1 MTTKK
6 AYRYDPSASYAVTEH
21 DVEYLNVDGVTRL
34 VRIYQPEGPGPF
46 PMLLSIHGGAWTDK
60 DHTEYESTSTPLAA
74 TGIVVAAIGQRV
86 GKGFPYPVQLQDINY
101 GVRWLKAHASD
112 FNGDPDSVGGIG
124 YSSGGHTL
132 PLAAMR
138 PTDPRYSA
146 LPLEG
151 SSQVDANFAFT
162 ISCWPVIEPYFR
174 YEIAREKGNTDLM
187 EKHHIFFQGDEA
199 MHESTPINIIQS
211 GEKVTLPPAMVM
223 HGTADDVM
231 PIEASERFVA
241 AYNGAGGKAQLVP
254 WQGKGHGWAREA
266 GLEADEFVKIASEFI
281 AKQLG

>member
-34 VRIYQPEGPGPF
+34 VRMYQPEGPGPF

-254 WQGKGHGWAREA
+254 WQGKGHGWARAA
-266 GLEADEFVKIASEFI
+266 GPEADEFVKIASEFI

>member
-21 DVEYLNVDGVTRL
+21 DVEYLNVDGITRL

-211 GEKVTLPPAMVM
+211 GEEVTLPPAMVM

-254 WQGKGHGWAREA
+254 WQGKGHGWARAA
-266 GLEADEFVKIASEFI
+266 GPEADEFVKIASEFI

>member
-211 GEKVTLPPAMVM
+211 GEEVTLPPAMVM

-254 WQGKGHGWAREA
+254 WQGKGHGWARAA
-266 GLEADEFVKIASEFI
+266 GPEADEFVKIASEFI

>member
-254 WQGKGHGWAREA
+254 WKGKGHGWARAA
-266 GLEADEFVKIASEFI
+266 GPEVDEFVKIASEFI

>member
-138 PTDPRYSA
+138 PTDPRYSE

-151 SSQVDANFAFT
+151 SSKVDATFAFT

-211 GEKVTLPPAMVM
+211 GEEVTLPPAMVM

-254 WQGKGHGWAREA
+254 WQGKGHGWARTA
-266 GLEADEFVKIASEFI
+266 GPEADEFVKIASEFI

>member
-6 AYRYDPSASYAVTEH
+6 AYRYDPSASYEVREH
-21 DVEYLNVDGVTRL
+21 DLEYLNVGGVTRQ

-60 DHTEYESTSTPLAA
+60 DHTDYASTSKPLAA
-74 TGIVVAAIGQRV
+74 TGLVVASIAQRV
-86 GKGFPYPVQLQDINY
+86 GSGFPYPLQLQDIHY
-101 GVRWLKAHASD
+101 GVRWLKAHAGD
-112 FNGDPDSVGGIG
+112 FNGDPDAVGGIG

-138 PTDPRYSA
+138 LEDPRYSA

-151 SSQVDANFAFT
+151 SSPADAKLAFT

-174 YEIAREKGNTDLM
+174 YEIAKEKGNTELM
-187 EKHHIFFQGDEA
+187 EKHHMFFQGDEA
-199 MHESTPINIIQS
+199 MHESTPLNVIES
-211 GEKVTLPPAMVM
+211 GEKLTLSPALVM
-223 HGTADDVM
+223 HGTEDDVM

-241 AYNGAGGKAQLVP
+241 AYNAAGGKAQLVP

-266 GLEADEFVKIASEFI
+266 GSEVDEFVKVVTDFI
-281 AKQLG
+281 AKQIS

>member
-86 GKGFPYPVQLQDINY
+86 GKGFPYPLQLQDINY

-211 GEKVTLPPAMVM
+211 GEEVTLPPAMVM

-254 WQGKGHGWAREA
+254 WQGKGHGWARAA
-266 GLEADEFVKIASEFI
+266 GPEADEFVKIASEFI

>member
-6 AYRYDPSASYAVTEH
+6 AYRYDSSASYAVTEH

-151 SSQVDANFAFT
+151 SFPVDANFAFT

-254 WQGKGHGWAREA
+254 WQGKGHGWARAA
-266 GLEADEFVKIASEFI
+266 GPEADEFVKIASEFI
-281 AKQLG
+281 AKQLR

>member
-60 DHTEYESTSTPLAA
+60 DHTEYESTSTPLAS

-254 WQGKGHGWAREA
+254 WQGKGHGWARAA
-266 GLEADEFVKIASEFI
+266 GPEADEFVKIASEFI

>member
-21 DVEYLNVDGVTRL
+21 DVEYLNVDGITRL

-74 TGIVVAAIGQRV
+74 TGIVVTAIGQRV

-211 GEKVTLPPAMVM
+211 GEEVTLPPAMVM

-254 WQGKGHGWAREA
+254 WQGKGHGWARAA
-266 GLEADEFVKIASEFI
+266 GPEADEFVKIASEFI

>member
-86 GKGFPYPVQLQDINY
+86 GKGFPCPVQLQDINY
-101 GVRWLKAHASD
+101 GVRWLKAQASD
-112 FNGDPDSVGGIG
+112 FNGDPDAVGGIG

-223 HGTADDVM
+223 HGTADEVM

-254 WQGKGHGWAREA
+254 WQGKGHGWARAA
-266 GLEADEFVKIASEFI
+266 GPEADEFVKIASEFI

>member
-211 GEKVTLPPAMVM
+211 GEKVTLSPAMVM

-254 WQGKGHGWAREA
+254 WQGKGHGWARAA
-266 GLEADEFVKIASEFI
+266 GPEADEFVKIASEFI

>member
-1 MTTKK
+1 LTTQK
-6 AYRYDPSASYAVTEH
+6 AYRYDPSASYEVREH
-21 DVEYLNVDGVTRL
+21 DQEYLNVGGVTRQ

-60 DHTEYESTSTPLAA
+60 DHTDYASTCKPLAA
-74 TGIVVAAIGQRV
+74 TGLVVASIGQRV
-86 GKGFPYPVQLQDINY
+86 GAGFPYPLQLQDIHY
-101 GVRWLKAHASD
+101 GVRWLKAHAGD
-112 FNGDPDSVGGIG
+112 FNGDPDAVGGIG

-138 PTDPRYSA
+138 INDSRYSA

-151 SSQVDANFAFT
+151 SSPADAKLAFT
-162 ISCWPVIEPYFR
+162 ISCWPVIEPFFR
-174 YEIAREKGNTDLM
+174 YEIAKANGNTELM
-187 EKHHIFFQGDEA
+187 EKHHMFFQGDEA
-199 MHESTPINIIQS
+199 MHESTPLNVIES
-211 GEKVTLPPAMVM
+211 GEKLTLSPALVM

-241 AYNGAGGKAQLVP
+241 AYNAAGGKAQLIP

-266 GLEADEFVKIASEFI
+266 GSEVDEFVKVVTDFI

>member
-1 MTTKK
+1 MTIKK

-151 SSQVDANFAFT
+151 SSPVDASFAFT

-254 WQGKGHGWAREA
+254 WQGKGHGWARAA
-266 GLEADEFVKIASEFI
+266 GPEADEFVKIASEFI

>member
-6 AYRYDPSASYAVTEH
+6 AYRYDPSASYEVREH
-21 DVEYLNVDGVTRL
+21 DLEYLNVGGVTRQ

-46 PMLLSIHGGAWTDK
+46 PLLLSIHGGAWTDK
-60 DHTEYESTSTPLAA
+60 DHTDYASTSKPLAA
-74 TGIVVAAIGQRV
+74 TGLVVASIGQRV
-86 GKGFPYPVQLQDINY
+86 GAGFPYPLQLQDIHY
-101 GVRWLKAHASD
+101 GVRWLKAHAGD
-112 FNGDPDSVGGIG
+112 FNGDPDAVGGIG

-138 PTDPRYSA
+138 INDPRYSA

-151 SSQVDANFAFT
+151 SSPADAKLAFT
-162 ISCWPVIEPYFR
+162 ISCWPVIEPFFR
-174 YEIAREKGNTDLM
+174 YEIAKANGNTELM
-187 EKHHIFFQGDEA
+187 EKHHMFFQGDEA
-199 MHESTPINIIQS
+199 MHESTPLNVIES
-211 GEKVTLPPAMVM
+211 GEKITLSPALVM

-241 AYNGAGGKAQLVP
+241 AYNAAGGQAQLVP

-266 GLEADEFVKIASEFI
+266 GTEVDEFVKVVTDFI

>member
-138 PTDPRYSA
+138 PTDPRYSG

-254 WQGKGHGWAREA
+254 WQGKGHGWARAA
-266 GLEADEFVKIASEFI
+266 GPEADEFVKIASEFI

>member
-21 DVEYLNVDGVTRL
+21 DVEYLNVDGITRL

-254 WQGKGHGWAREA
+254 WQGKGHGWARAA
-266 GLEADEFVKIASEFI
+266 GPEADEFVKIASEFI
-281 AKQLG
+281 AKQLR

>member
-86 GKGFPYPVQLQDINY
+86 GKGFPYPLQLQDINY

-138 PTDPRYSA
+138 PTDPRYSE

-151 SSQVDANFAFT
+151 SSKVDANFAFT

-223 HGTADDVM
+223 HGTADEVM

-254 WQGKGHGWAREA
+254 WQGKGHGWARAA
-266 GLEADEFVKIASEFI
+266 GPEADEFVKIASEFI

>member
-112 FNGDPDSVGGIG
+112 FNGNPDSVGGIG

-151 SSQVDANFAFT
+151 SSPADANFAFT

-254 WQGKGHGWAREA
+254 WQGKGHGWARAA
-266 GLEADEFVKIASEFI
+266 GPEADEFVKIASEFI

>member
-112 FNGDPDSVGGIG
+112 FNGAPDSVGGIG

-254 WQGKGHGWAREA
+254 WQGKGHGWARAA
-266 GLEADEFVKIASEFI
+266 GPEADEFVKIASEFI

>member
-174 YEIAREKGNTDLM
+174 YEIARERGNTDLM

-254 WQGKGHGWAREA
+254 WQGKGHGWARAA
-266 GLEADEFVKIASEFI
+266 GPEADEFVKIASEFI

>member
-6 AYRYDPSASYAVTEH
+6 AYRYDPSASYEVNER
-21 DVEYLNVDGVTRL
+21 DLEYLNVGGVTRL
-34 VRIYQPEGPGPF
+34 VRIYQPKGPGPF

-60 DHTEYESTSTPLAA
+60 DHTDYESTSTPLAA
-74 TGIVVAAIGQRV
+74 TGLVVAAIGQRV
-86 GKGFPYPVQLQDINY
+86 GEGFPYPLQLQDINY
-101 GVRWLKAHASD
+101 GFRWVKAHASD
-112 FNGDPDSVGGIG
+112 FNGDPDTVGGIG

-138 PTDPRYSA
+138 PDDPRYSA

-151 SSQVDANFAFT
+151 SSPADARFAYV

-199 MHESTPINIIQS
+199 MHESTPLNIIQS
-211 GEKVTLPPAMVM
+211 GEKVTLPPALVM

-231 PIEASERFVA
+231 PIDASERFVA

-254 WQGKGHGWAREA
+254 WQGKGHGWARAA
-266 GLEADEFVKIASEFI
+266 GPEVDEFVKITSEFI

>member
-21 DVEYLNVDGVTRL
+21 DVEYLNVDGITRL

-174 YEIAREKGNTDLM
+174 YEIARGKGNTDLM

-254 WQGKGHGWAREA
+254 WQGKGHGWARAA
-266 GLEADEFVKIASEFI
+266 GPEADEFVKIASEFI

>member
-6 AYRYDPSASYAVTEH
+6 AHRYDPSDLYEVRVH
-21 DVEYLNVDGVTRL
+21 DQEYLNVDGVTRQ

-60 DHTEYESTSTPLAA
+60 DHTDYESTSNPLAA
-74 TGIVVAAIGQRV
+74 TGLVVAAISQRV
-86 GKGFPYPVQLQDINY
+86 GVGFPYPLQLQDINY
-101 GVRWLKAHASD
+101 GVRWLKAHAAD
-112 FNGDPDSVGGIG
+112 FNGDPDAVGGIG

-138 PTDPRYSA
+138 TNDPRYSA
-146 LPLEG
+146 LQLEG
-151 SSQVDANFAFT
+151 TTPADAKFAWT

-199 MHESTPINIIQS
+199 MHESTPLNVINS
-211 GEKVTLPPAMVM
+211 GEKLTLSPVAVF
-223 HGTADDVM
+223 HGTDDKVM

-241 AYNGAGGKAQLVP
+241 AYNGAGGKAELVP
-254 WQGKGHGWAREA
+254 FEGKGHGWARAA
-266 GLEADEFVKIASEFI
+266 GPEVDEFVKIASEFI

>member
-223 HGTADDVM
+223 HGTADEVM

-254 WQGKGHGWAREA
+254 WQGKGHGWARAA
-266 GLEADEFVKIASEFI
+266 GPEADEFVKIASEFI

>member
-151 SSQVDANFAFT
+151 SFQVDSNFAFT

-254 WQGKGHGWAREA
+254 WQGKGHGWARAA
-266 GLEADEFVKIASEFI
+266 GPEADEFVKIASEFI